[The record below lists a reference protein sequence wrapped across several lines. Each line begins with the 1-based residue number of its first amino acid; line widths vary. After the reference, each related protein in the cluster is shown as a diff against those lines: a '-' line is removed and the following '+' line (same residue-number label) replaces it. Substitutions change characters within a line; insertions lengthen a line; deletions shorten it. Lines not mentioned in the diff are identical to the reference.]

1 MNLILLLGYREWLC
15 WLSGDGCGGEDFED
29 NNGREMKRVI
39 SCGFICV
46 FSVWDFCVVCGGGWS
61 RMWGKRE

>member
-29 NNGREMKRVI
+29 ISGREMKRVI
-39 SCGFICV
+39 SLWIYLCI
-46 FSVWDFCVVCGGGWS
+46 FCVGFLCGLWR
-61 RMWGKRE
+61 RME